1 MPDSVPRDEQTGETF
16 RSVVALMRRLLADDG
31 CPWDRAQTYTSLR
44 KYVQEEACE
53 VLDAIDQGDHD
64 ALCEELGDLALQ
76 VAFLSELA
84 RRDGHFGPDDVMR
97 GLCEKLV
104 RRHPHVFGD
113 ARADD
118 ADQVTAT
125 WNAIK
130 RAEKGDRP
138 LLEGFPRA
146 LPALARA
153 QRISA
158 TVACVGFDW
167 PDSGGSRDKVTEELN
182 ELDEAIG
189 SGDRSR
195 VEAEL
200 GDALFALVNLAR
212 HQGVDAEAALRR
224 TADEF
229 SRRFAH
235 VEQRVRE
242 RHGDWPRDE
251 GGKPA
256 RGLDLAE
263 LDEYWVEAKK
273 NRP

>member
-1 MPDSVPRDEQTGETF
+1 
-16 RSVVALMRRLLADDG
+16 MRRLLGDDG
-31 CPWDRAQTYTSLR
+31 CPWDREQTYASLR

-53 VLDAIDQGDHD
+53 VLDAIDQGDPE
-64 ALCEELGDLALQ
+64 ALCEELGDLAFQ
-76 VAFLSELA
+76 IVFLSELA

-118 ADQVTAT
+118 ADQVLVS
-125 WNAIK
+125 WNVIK

-138 LLEGFPRA
+138 LLGSFPRA
-146 LPALARA
+146 LPALARS

-158 TVACVGFDW
+158 TVARIGFDW
-167 PDSGGSRDKVTEELN
+167 PDSAGSRDKVTEELN
-182 ELDEAIG
+182 ELDEAIA
-189 SGDRSR
+189 SGDRGR

-200 GDALFALVNLAR
+200 GDTLFALVNLAR
-212 HQGVDAEAALRR
+212 HQGLDAEAALTR

-229 SRRFAH
+229 CKRFTH

-251 GGKPA
+251 RGNPG

-273 NRP
+273 KRR